1 MRFLSKDNE
10 YVFHSIL
17 VDVKHYAEVE
27 STQSL
32 LREIYHEKLLHNDK
46 VEFNRVAVVSADHQ
60 RAGKG
65 KGDRKWFSAAAFKC
79 LAMSFLFPFP
89 IELTASAPFI
99 TQLLALSAV
108 DALKALG
115 VANACVK
122 WPNDIV
128 LEGRKVGGI
137 LAEMFPLCSGF
148 HAIIIG
154 IGMNI
159 DVPDDV
165 LDANVGRDRVWPP
178 GAIGQLV
185 GVEIAPEKLREKLI
199 EQFLLNL
206 LEFLREKK
214 PAGFFLSRAN
224 EYQILLGSKISFRI
238 TDSDT
243 VSAVHSGLSSDG
255 GLLIET
261 EGIEKVYYS
270 GEIVFK

>member
-1 MRFLSKDNE
+1 MRCLSKEKE

-46 VEFNRVAVVSADHQ
+46 VESNRVAVVSADHQ
-60 RAGKG
+60 WSGRG
-65 KGDRKWFSAAAFKC
+65 KGDRVWFSSAAFKC

-89 IELTASAPFI
+89 MDLTASAPFI

-108 DALKALG
+108 DALKTLG
-115 VANACVK
+115 VADACVK

-128 LEGRKVGGI
+128 LKGRKVGGI

-148 HAIIIG
+148 HAIIVG

-159 DVPDDV
+159 DVPEDV
-165 LDANVGRDRVWPP
+165 LDANVGRYRVWPP
-178 GAIGQLV
+178 GAIEQLV
-185 GVEIAPEKLREKLI
+185 GVEISPEKLRENLI

-206 LEFLREKK
+206 LEFLKEKK
-214 PAGFFLSRAN
+214 PAGFFLPRVNA
-224 EYQILLGSKISFRI
+224 YQILLGSHISFKI
-238 TDSDT
+238 TDSET
-243 VSAVHSGLSSDG
+243 VEGVHKGVSSDG

-261 EGIEKVYYS
+261 AGIERVYYS

>member
-1 MRFLSKDNE
+1 MQSQSKEKE

-17 VDVKHYAEVE
+17 VDVKHYVEVE

-46 VEFNRVAVVSADHQ
+46 VEANRVAVVSADHQ
-60 RAGKG
+60 RAGRG
-65 KGDRKWFSAAAFKC
+65 KGDRKWFSSAAFKC

-89 IELTASAPFI
+89 IDLTASAPFI

-115 VANACVK
+115 VADACVK

-128 LEGRKVGGI
+128 LKGRKVGGI

-148 HAIIIG
+148 QAIIIG

-159 DVPDDV
+159 DVPEDV
-165 LDANVGRDRVWPP
+165 LDANVGQDRSWPP
-178 GAIGQLV
+178 GAIEQLV
-185 GVEIAPEKLREKLI
+185 GVEMSPEKLRENLI

-206 LEFLREKK
+206 LEFPKEKK
-214 PAGFFLSRAN
+214 PAGLFISRVN
-224 EYQILLGSKISFRI
+224 EYQVLLASQILFRI
-238 TDSDT
+238 TDSET
-243 VSAVHSGLSSDG
+243 VEGFHRGVSSDG
-255 GLLIET
+255 GIVIET
-261 EGIEKVYYS
+261 AGIERVYYS